1 MNITLCTTNKQ
12 ITGFNFILLLSLIF
26 YTMKPSSGPHVGH
39 IHIGLWVKWVN
50 KCDPLTTLVCDGNL
64 VSIIHVGYQQELFCD
79 PECTLHKTLG
89 MITTLSKG
97 SSSKLFNYDRTVQ

>member
-1 MNITLCTTNKQ
+1 VTHFQHWYVRIHAFITL
-12 ITGFNFILLLSLIF
+12 L
-26 YTMKPSSGPHVGH
+26 
-39 IHIGLWVKWVN
+39 
-50 KCDPLTTLVCDGNL
+50 DGNL
-64 VSIIHVGYQQELFCD
+64 VSIMHVGYQQELFCD